1 MRPGPGS
8 IYLAAFS
15 VRRALLMTISLHRP
29 VCDLLGCAYPLVLAG
44 MGGVARSEL
53 AAAVAQAGGF
63 GFLGMVRE
71 PVALIRNE
79 VQAMRQRG
87 VQRFGV
93 NLIPAAT
100 PADLLEA
107 QLQSCIELQVPVVA
121 LFWDLSSEVV
131 GRLRAAGI
139 VVVCQVG
146 SVEEAV
152 AARQAGAQVI
162 IAQGCEAGGHVRGSS
177 PLEEILPRVVA
188 AVDCPVLAAGG
199 ITDGRDVATVLAFGA
214 QGAVL
219 GTALMATHESFAHS
233 YHKQRLLSASGADTV
248 LTDIFHI
255 NWPMGARVRVLS
267 NSVTKG
273 DHGDPFQPRRTV
285 IGDED
290 GRPIY
295 LFSTDSPLRS
305 MTGDFEAMAL
315 YSGKGVGRIDTIV
328 NAGERLQA
336 IAAETSAILATESR
350 HTVATA
356 ESTSPVCYAE
366 KMDDGYMGFATRG
379 ELLAALNEL
388 LEAERA
394 GSRVCLR
401 TAEEIKDP
409 ALQSLVEDIQ
419 RDEAHW
425 CAILTKA
432 ILTLGDT
439 PSSRIGAF
447 HEKAMAIPTLPERL
461 AFLNRGQGWVVKRL
475 RELLPKVRDDALH
488 AVLSSMLSAHERNI
502 DRVNTDL
509 QKPAVGGW
517 SERQSSSD

>member
-1 MRPGPGS
+1 
-8 IYLAAFS
+8 
-15 VRRALLMTISLHRP
+15 MTPLLHRP
-29 VCDLLGCAYPLVLAG
+29 VCDLLGCTYPLVLAG

-53 AAAVAQAGGF
+53 AAAVARAGGF

-71 PVALIRNE
+71 PVALIRSE
-79 VQAMRQRG
+79 VQAMQAFG
-87 VQRFGV
+87 VRRFGV
-93 NLIPAAT
+93 NLIPAST
-100 PADLLEA
+100 PAALLNEQVQA
-107 QLQSCIELQVPVVA
+107 CIELKVPVVA
-121 LFWDLSSEVV
+121 LFWDLSSEIV
-131 GRLRAAGI
+131 GRLREAGI

-162 IAQGCEAGGHVRGSS
+162 IAQGSEAGGHVRGSS
-177 PLEEILPRVVA
+177 PLDEILPRVVA

-199 ITDGRDVATVLAFGA
+199 ISDGRDVATVLALGA

-219 GTALMATHESFAHS
+219 GTALMATHESFAHT
-233 YHKQRLLSASGADTV
+233 YHKERLLAASGSDTV

-255 NWPMGARVRVLS
+255 NWPRGAKVRVLA
-267 NSVTKG
+267 NSVTRG
-273 DHGDPFQPRRTV
+273 ERGDPFGAQRTP

-305 MTGDFEAMAL
+305 MTGEFEAMAL
-315 YSGKGVGRIDTIV
+315 YSGMGVGRIGAIV
-328 NAGERLQA
+328 SAGERLRT
-336 IAAETSAILATESR
+336 IASEASAILAAENGNR
-350 HTVATA
+350 DETV

-366 KMDDGYMGFATRG
+366 TMDDSYMGFATRE
-379 ELLAALNEL
+379 ELLAALDEL

-401 TAEEIKDP
+401 TAAEVEDQTLE
-409 ALQSLVEDIQ
+409 ALVEDIQ

-425 CAILTKA
+425 CAVLTKA
-432 ILTLGDT
+432 ILALGAQPT
-439 PSSRIGAF
+439 SRVGAF
-447 HEKAMAIPTLPERL
+447 HEKAMAIAGLPERL

-488 AVLSSMLSAHERNI
+488 GALSSMLTAHERNI
-502 DRVNTDL
+502 ARVNTNL
-509 QKPAVGGW
+509 GLPG
-517 SERQSSSD
+517 R